1 MNICLDIKAQHFPP
15 QSWEH
20 QDNRRPTQGR
30 HMCTARPK
38 TGLRVTLID
47 LTFNRSKEEIGRL
60 LIWYKSSCHV
70 QRLSVVLSS
79 KDKGG
84 FLIFREVQ
92 QVQPHSPLDSL
103 PDPKDQEEDVGG
115 LVILSMIGNLVQ
127 ND

>member
-1 MNICLDIKAQHFPP
+1 M
-15 QSWEH
+15 
-20 QDNRRPTQGR
+20 
-30 HMCTARPK
+30 
-38 TGLRVTLID
+38 
-47 LTFNRSKEEIGRL
+47 TFNRSKEEIGGL
-60 LIWYKSSCHV
+60 LSWHKSSRRV

-103 PDPKDQEEDVGG
+103 PNQKDQKEDVGG

>member
-1 MNICLDIKAQHFPP
+1 M
-15 QSWEH
+15 
-20 QDNRRPTQGR
+20 
-30 HMCTARPK
+30 
-38 TGLRVTLID
+38 
-47 LTFNRSKEEIGRL
+47 
-60 LIWYKSSCHV
+60 
-70 QRLSVVLSS
+70 VLSS